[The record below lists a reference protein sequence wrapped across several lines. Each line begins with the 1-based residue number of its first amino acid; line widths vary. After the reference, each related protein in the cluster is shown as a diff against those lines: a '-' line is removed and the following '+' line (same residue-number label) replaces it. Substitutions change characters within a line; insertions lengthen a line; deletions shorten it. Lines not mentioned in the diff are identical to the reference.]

1 MDKGFKVLAASVKSR
16 DNNLDFIRFIAA
28 LAVIFSHSFSIC
40 LGPDSHTPLSGLT
53 DDRLSEGGLAVG
65 VFFFIGGLLIAK
77 SCESHPHAG
86 RFFQLRLLR
95 IMPQLVFVVL
105 VLALVAGP
113 VLTTLPLDEYFTSG
127 QTYRYL
133 LNGVFVLQHD
143 LPGVFEANPYGPV
156 VNAPLWTLP
165 VEFVCYILCFLCF
178 RWTRFTR
185 RSFAI
190 ASLPVAGLAV
200 VYFAFFD
207 YYQLSVVRA
216 ILLFYLGVAYYV
228 YRDSIRITPLLGWL
242 SLALFAVLVAMGL
255 DVVAML
261 LVFPYALLWLGYGL
275 KPRMAGFAKHGE
287 FSYGIYLWGW
297 PIQQVL
303 VMMLPA
309 SMAVP
314 WINALIASILAIGG
328 GLLNYRL
335 IDLNVSRVLRHLKGR
350 RDRELAKEV
359 AEP

>member
-1 MDKGFKVLAASVKSR
+1 MDKGFKVLSASVKSR

-40 LGPDSHTPLSGLT
+40 LGPNSHTPLSGLT

-105 VLALVAGP
+105 VLALIAGP
-113 VLTTLPLDEYFTSG
+113 ILTTLSLSDYFANE

-165 VEFVCYILCFLCF
+165 VEFACYILCFLCF

-190 ASLPVAGLAV
+190 ASLPVAGLAI

-216 ILLFYLGVAYYV
+216 ILLFYLGVACYV
-228 YRDSIRITPLLGWL
+228 YRDDIRITPLLGWL
-242 SLALFAVLVAMGL
+242 SLALFAILVAVGL
-255 DVVAML
+255 DVLAML
-261 LVFPYALLWLGYGL
+261 LAFPYALLWLGYGL
-275 KPRMAGFAKHGE
+275 KPRMANFARRGE
-287 FSYGIYLWGW
+287 YSYGIYLWGW

-303 VMMLPA
+303 VMLLPA

-314 WINALIASILAIGG
+314 WINALLASILAIGG

-335 IDLNVSRVLRHLKGR
+335 IDLNVSRVLSRLKGR

>member
-1 MDKGFKVLAASVKSR
+1 MDKSPKFLAALVRSR
-16 DNNLDFIRFIAA
+16 DNNLDFIRFVAA

-40 LGPDSHTPLSGLT
+40 LGPNSHTPLSGLT

-77 SCESHPHAG
+77 SCESHPRAG

-95 IMPQLVFVVL
+95 ILPQLIFVVLALVFVV
-105 VLALVAGP
+105 GP
-113 VLTTLPLDEYFTSG
+113 LLTTLPLGEYFTDG

-143 LPGVFEANPYGPV
+143 LPGVFESNPYGPV

-165 VEFVCYILCFLCF
+165 VEFACYVLCFLCF
-178 RWTRFTR
+178 RWTRFTK

-190 ASLPVAGLAV
+190 ASLPVATLTVA
-200 VYFAFFD
+200 YFALFD

-228 YRDSIRITPLLGWL
+228 YRDYIRITPSLGWL
-242 SLALFAVLVAMGL
+242 SLALFAGLVAVGL
-255 DVVAML
+255 DVLAML
-261 LVFPYALLWLGYGL
+261 VAFPYALLWLGYGL
-275 KPRMAGFAKHGE
+275 KPRMANFAKRGE
-287 FSYGIYLWGW
+287 YSYGIYLWGW

-303 VMMLPA
+303 VMLLPA
-309 SMAVP
+309 SLAVP
-314 WINALIASILAIGG
+314 WVNAVLASILAIGG
-328 GLLNYRL
+328 GWINFQL
-335 IDLNVSRVLRHLKGR
+335 IDLNVSRALRRLKGR
-350 RDRELAKEV
+350 KDRELAKEV